1 MYQSLSLVVQLAEPY
16 LGLRAPS
23 LAYLC
28 SSTQTR
34 IQPLEYRLQ
43 FDLPS
48 VSLVCTFPLQT
59 CCRRSENK
67 ANLFSAYIIVPCT
80 IRTLMLM
87 APTLSVCGYTL
98 SYCIPIPLLFCSIT
112 DVKMHWLKITG
123 DILEITGNYWG
134 FLSITAG
141 YCRLFKNEGHVCGN
155 S

>member
-1 MYQSLSLVVQLAEPY
+1 MYQSLVVQLAEPY

-59 CCRRSENK
+59 CCWRSENK

-87 APTLSVCGYTL
+87 APTLSLCGYTL
-98 SYCIPIPLLFCSIT
+98 SYCIPIKYHFCFAPSLMLRCI
-112 DVKMHWLKITG
+112 WLKITG

-141 YCRLFKNEGHVCGN
+141 YCRLFKNEVHVCGN